1 MRVVFERLRF
11 ALMATDLTPSTRTGP
26 PSVARSSP
34 WQPRPLPARGTLV
47 AGALQW
53 LRRSLPG
60 RILAAGLLLKV
71 VEAVATAAS
80 GEPRPRWVDL
90 VDSCGTLAVILGVG
104 YVVARGLGWTRRR
117 LLWRV
122 RRKLIL
128 SYVFVG
134 LVPSLLIVIFFVLA
148 GLLLI
153 RNVSGYMVQT
163 RLDAQASQAG
173 FLAQTVLLD
182 VQRAT
187 TADAVRDTLERQQ
200 TSAAVRYPFLSI
212 ALVPVS
218 GITCPPGALAANAG
232 RTPPVTLPQAGQP
245 WAHMPAPTSLPSWIT
260 TCDGVARVIAYDAAD
275 ETSRRAGTTD
285 LRMVARAVA
294 LPATRT
300 PTWAVVLDLP
310 ISAVVERRLQDETGI
325 QLGAI
330 GDFQTD
336 ESRPVTLQGTAT
348 DIRPVP
354 DYGAGLLDQAMRRW
368 VVLVPH
374 TDWVTGIAG
383 ELNVALSLH
392 LVDIYRRIAFGT
404 GLGSAFSSVLLGA
417 LVAVGVLFLLI
428 QSVALILGLTL
439 ARQIT
444 GAVHDLFVG
453 TEHLRNRDFTHVI
466 PVRAKDQLGELADS
480 FNVMTGEVTRLL
492 SDVAQ
497 KERLE
502 QEFATAREI
511 QMKLLPQGPLTVP
524 GLAVSAYCEPAREVG
539 GDYYDVFPV
548 DEHSFGFLIAD
559 VSGKGVGAGL
569 YMAQLKGLVLSLTR
583 LHRSPRD
590 LLIAVNRVL
599 VDHLDGKSFITMSY
613 IVVDLRR
620 QVMTYARAGHCPLIV
635 VPGPRGGVQPPVK
648 VLAPDGLVVGLTL
661 DDGTLF
667 ESLLE
672 EVTAPLV
679 PGDLFLL
686 FTDGMSEMMNPAHDC
701 FGEAR
706 LGEIA
711 GEHRDLPLDRL
722 ADRLVT
728 EVRAFGA
735 GEGQHDDMT
744 MLLMRVEPVTGSA
757 AVIDS
762 VAVSVE
768 A

>member
-1 MRVVFERLRF
+1 MP
-11 ALMATDLTPSTRTGP
+11 DRT
-26 PSVARSSP
+26 
-34 WQPRPLPARGTLV
+34 PRPILPGPTISPQRR
-47 AGALQW
+47 AGEW

-60 RILAAGLLLKV
+60 RILATGLGLKLLELIV
-71 VEAVATAAS
+71 TPAV
-80 GEPRPRWVDL
+80 GDPRPAWVDV
-90 VDSCGTLAVILGVG
+90 VDTGGTLAIILGVG
-104 YVVARGLGWTRRR
+104 YLVARGLGWMRRR

-134 LVPSLLIVIFFVLA
+134 LVPSLLIVTFFVLA

-153 RNVSGYMVQT
+153 RNVAGYMVQT
-163 RLDAQASQAG
+163 RLELQATQAR

-182 VQRAT
+182 VQRAVST
-187 TADAVRDTLERQQ
+187 EAVHDTLERQQ
-200 TSAAVRYPFLSI
+200 ATASARYPFLSI
-212 ALVPVS
+212 ALVPVA
-218 GITCPPGALAANAG
+218 GITCPSGLVAANAG
-232 RTPPVTLPQAGQP
+232 RTPPGPLPARAGD
-245 WAHMPAPTSLPSWIT
+245 WKHLPAPTSLPAWIA
-260 TCDGVARVIAYDAAD
+260 TCDGVAQLIAYDAAD
-275 ETSRRAGTTD
+275 EARRTAGESD

-325 QLGAI
+325 QLGVI
-330 GDFQTD
+330 GDLQTD
-336 ESRPVTLQGTAT
+336 DAPIVSARGSALDP
-348 DIRPVP
+348 RPVP
-354 DYGAGLLDQAMRRW
+354 DYGEGLINQAMRRW
-368 VVLVPH
+368 VVLVQH
-374 TDWVTGIAG
+374 LDWESGKTGD
-383 ELNVALSLH
+383 LNVMLSLH
-392 LVDIYRRIAFGT
+392 LVDIYRRIAFGS
-404 GLGSAFSSVLLGA
+404 GLGSAFSGVLLGA
-417 LVAVGVLFLLI
+417 LVVVAVLFLLI
-428 QSVALILGLTL
+428 QGVALVLGLTL

-444 GAVHDLFVG
+444 GAVHDLFTG

-466 PVRAKDQLGELADS
+466 PVRARDQLGELADS
-480 FNVMTGEVTRLL
+480 FNVMTGEITRLL
-492 SDVAQ
+492 LDVAQ

-511 QMKLLPQGPLTVP
+511 QMKLLPQGPLAVP

-548 DEHSFGFLIAD
+548 DDDVFGFLIAD

-569 YMAQLKGLVLSLTR
+569 YMAQLKGLVLSLAR
-583 LHRSPRD
+583 QHRSPRE

-620 QVMTYARAGHCPLIV
+620 QVMTYSRAGHCPMIV
-635 VPGPRGGVQPPVK
+635 APGARGGIRPPIR

-672 EVTAPLV
+672 EVTVPLA
-679 PGDLFLL
+679 PGDLFML

-701 FGEAR
+701 FGETR

-711 GEHRDLPLDRL
+711 GEHRDLPLDQL
-722 ADRLVT
+722 ADRMVA

-735 GEGQHDDMT
+735 GAGQHDDMT
-744 MLLMRVEPVTGSA
+744 MLLLRVEPADPDSA
-757 AVIDS
+757 PVVMT
-762 VAVSVE
+762 VAVE

>member
-1 MRVVFERLRF
+1 MP
-11 ALMATDLTPSTRTGP
+11 DRT
-26 PSVARSSP
+26 
-34 WQPRPLPARGTLV
+34 PRPILPGLTISPPRR
-47 AGALQW
+47 AGEW
-53 LRRSLPG
+53 LRRSVPG
-60 RILAAGLLLKV
+60 RILAAGLVLKIV
-71 VEAVATAAS
+71 DLVATAVVD
-80 GEPRPRWVDL
+80 EPRPAWIDIA
-90 VDSCGTLAVILGVG
+90 DTGGTLAIIVG
-104 YVVARGLGWTRRR
+104 LAYLLARGLGWMRRR

-134 LVPSLLIVIFFVLA
+134 LVPSLLIITFFVLA

-153 RNVSGYMVQT
+153 RNVAGYMVQT
-163 RLDAQASQAG
+163 RLEAQAAQAR

-187 TADAVRDTLERQQ
+187 STEAVRDTLDRQQ
-200 TSAAVRYPFLSI
+200 ATASARYPFLSI
-212 ALVPVS
+212 ALVPVR
-218 GITCPPGALAANAG
+218 GVTCPPGLLAANAG
-232 RTPPVTLPQAGQP
+232 RTPPVPLPARAGD
-245 WAHMPAPTSLPSWIT
+245 WAHLPAPGALPAWIT
-260 TCDGVARVIAYDAAD
+260 TCDGVASLLAYDAASD
-275 ETSRRAGTTD
+275 ERRAAGVTD
-285 LRMVARAVA
+285 VRMVARAVA
-294 LPATRT
+294 MPSTRT

-330 GDFQTD
+330 GELSTD
-336 ESRPVTLQGTAT
+336 DAPGVSVRGAALDARPA
-348 DIRPVP
+348 P
-354 DYGAGLLDQAMRRW
+354 DYGDGLVNQVLRRW
-368 VVLVPH
+368 VVLVQH
-374 TDWVTGIAG
+374 VDWASGKAG
-383 ELNVALSLH
+383 ELNVLLSLH
-392 LVDIYRRIAFGT
+392 LVDIYRRIAFGS
-404 GLGSAFSSVLLGA
+404 GLGSAFSGVLLGA
-417 LVAVGVLFLLI
+417 LVVVALLFLLI
-428 QSVALILGLTL
+428 QGVALVLGLTL

-444 GAVHDLFVG
+444 GAVHDLFTG

-466 PVRAKDQLGELADS
+466 PVRARDQLGELADS
-480 FNVMTGEVTRLL
+480 FNVMTGEITRLL
-492 SDVAQ
+492 TDVAQ

-511 QMKLLPQGPLTVP
+511 QMKLLPQGPLAVP

-548 DEHSFGFLIAD
+548 DDGVFGFLIAD

-599 VDHLDGKSFITMSY
+599 VDRLDGRSFITMSY
-613 IVVDLRR
+613 VVIDLRR
-620 QVMTYARAGHCPLIV
+620 QVMTYARAGHCPMIV
-635 VPGPRGGVQPPVK
+635 APGARAGVRPPVK

-661 DDGTLF
+661 DDGSLF

-672 EVTAPLV
+672 EVTVPLA
-679 PGDLFLL
+679 PGDLFML

-706 LGEIA
+706 LGELA
-711 GEHRDLPLDRL
+711 GEHRDLPLDQL
-722 ADRLVT
+722 ADRLVA

-735 GEGQHDDMT
+735 GAGQHDDMT
-744 MLLMRVEPVTGSA
+744 MLLLRVEPAAAGAAPVVA
-757 AVIDS
+757 AV
-762 VAVSVE
+762 AAE

>member
-1 MRVVFERLRF
+1 M
-11 ALMATDLTPSTRTGP
+11 SP
-26 PSVARSSP
+26 PR
-34 WQPRPLPARGTLV
+34 R
-47 AGALQW
+47 AGEW

-60 RILAAGLLLKV
+60 RILLGGLVLKV
-71 VEAVATAAS
+71 IDLAATAAA
-80 GEPRPRWVDL
+80 GDPRPGWVDV
-90 VDSCGTLAVILGVG
+90 VDTGGTLAIILGVG
-104 YVVARGLGWTRRR
+104 YLVARGLGWMRRR

-134 LVPSLLIVIFFVLA
+134 LVPSLLIVTFFVLA

-153 RNVSGYMVQT
+153 RNVAGYMVQT
-163 RLDAQASQAG
+163 RLELQATQAR

-182 VQRAT
+182 VQRAGSGE
-187 TADAVRDTLERQQ
+187 AVRDTLERQQ
-200 TSAAVRYPFLSI
+200 ATASARYPFLSI

-218 GITCPPGALAANAG
+218 GITCPPGVPATNAG
-232 RTPPVTLPQAGQP
+232 RTPPVTLPLAAGE
-245 WAHMPAPTSLPSWIT
+245 WKHVPAPSSLPAWIT
-260 TCDGVARVIAYDAAD
+260 TCDGVAQLVAYDAAAD
-275 ETSRRAGTTD
+275 DLRASGGSD

-310 ISAVVERRLQDETGI
+310 ISAVVERRLQEETGI
-325 QLGAI
+325 ELGLI
-330 GDFQTD
+330 GDLRTD
-336 ESRPVTLQGTAT
+336 DTPAVTARGSALDSRPT
-348 DIRPVP
+348 P
-354 DYGAGLLDQAMRRW
+354 DYGEGLVNQAMRRW
-368 VVLVPH
+368 VVLVQH
-374 TDWVTGIAG
+374 VDWASGKTGD
-383 ELNVALSLH
+383 LNVMLSLH
-392 LVDIYRRIAFGT
+392 LVDIYRRIAFGS
-404 GLGSAFSSVLLGA
+404 GLGSAFSGVLLGA
-417 LVAVGVLFLLI
+417 LVVVAVLFLLI
-428 QSVALILGLTL
+428 QGVALVLGLTL

-444 GAVHDLFVG
+444 GAVHDLFTG

-466 PVRAKDQLGELADS
+466 PVRARDQLGELADS
-480 FNVMTGEVTRLL
+480 FNVMTGEITRLL
-492 SDVAQ
+492 QDVAQ

-511 QMKLLPQGPLTVP
+511 QMKLLPQGPLAVP

-548 DEHSFGFLIAD
+548 DDDVFGFLIAD

-569 YMAQLKGLVLSLTR
+569 YMAQLKGLVLSLVR
-583 LHRSPRD
+583 QHRSPRD

-599 VDHLDGKSFITMSY
+599 VDHLDGRSFITMSY
-613 IVVDLRR
+613 VVVDLRR
-620 QVMTYARAGHCPLIV
+620 HVMTYARAGHCPMIV
-635 VPGPRGGVQPPVK
+635 APGARLGVLPPIK

-672 EVTAPLV
+672 EVTVPLA
-679 PGDLFLL
+679 PGDLFML
-686 FTDGMSEMMNPAHDC
+686 FTDGMSEMMNPEHDC
-701 FGEAR
+701 FGETR

-711 GEHRDLPLDRL
+711 GEHRALPLDQL
-722 ADRLVT
+722 ADRLVA

-735 GEGQHDDMT
+735 GAGQHDDMT
-744 MLLMRVEPVTGSA
+744 MLLLRVEPVTPA
-757 AVIDS
+757 TPPDVI
-762 VAVSVE
+762 VATME